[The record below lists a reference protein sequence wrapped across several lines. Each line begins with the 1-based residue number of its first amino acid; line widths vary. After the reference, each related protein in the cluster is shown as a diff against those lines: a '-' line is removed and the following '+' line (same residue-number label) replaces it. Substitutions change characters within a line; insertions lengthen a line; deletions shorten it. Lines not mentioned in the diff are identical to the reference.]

1 MSLQVSSPA
10 FTDGTRIPDQY
21 TCVGANVSPPLK
33 WSGSPEGTRSFVLVC
48 DDPDAPGG
56 TWHHWTVFDVPPDV
70 TRLETDFST
79 TETAERVRQAVN
91 DFKRVGY
98 GGPCPPRGHGT
109 HHYRFR
115 LLALDIS
122 SLPVGRRPKCAKA
135 ERAARRHV
143 VAEAVLIGT
152 FSL

>member
-1 MSLQVSSPA
+1 MMLETAFCGGDGPSSLQYGVYGRDADPRPIHLRRCERLAAARMVGLARGNAELRSSL
-10 FTDGTRIPDQY
+10 R
-21 TCVGANVSPPLK
+21 
-33 WSGSPEGTRSFVLVC
+33 R
-48 DDPDAPGG
+48 PGC
-56 TWHHWTVFDVPPDV
+56 
-70 TRLETDFST
+70 
-79 TETAERVRQAVN
+79 AA
-91 DFKRVGY
+91 
-98 GGPCPPRGHGT
+98 PRGHGT

-135 ERAARRHV
+135 EGAARRHVDV

>member
-1 MSLQVSSPA
+1 MALQVSSTA

-21 TCVGANVSPPLK
+21 TCVGANVSPPLE

-48 DDPDAPGG
+48 DDPDAP
-56 TWHHWTVFDVPPDV
+56 
-70 TRLETDFST
+70 
-79 TETAERVRQAVN
+79 A
-91 DFKRVGY
+91 
-98 GGPCPPRGHGT
+98 PRGHGT

-135 ERAARRHV
+135 EGAARRHVDV